1 MRRDS
6 ISAVVLTL
14 ALALP
19 LASMADQPSPDQT
32 LKIKT
37 DFSGKTK
44 ISFNQVAKKTLAR
57 NRLRI
62 DLRIEAQGDSS
73 KDIQGQINRKMPA
86 VLEITK
92 AAPDLW
98 VETGSYRVFREPES
112 NSHPERWHSTQDIS
126 IFSDDFAEA
135 LAVAGK
141 CQAQGLL
148 MTNMTFF
155 LAPDDLQATQSDL
168 TKTALDAL
176 RARADEVAADLGM
189 KIDHY
194 QNISIGNAFES
205 NEVSR
210 GAQTG
215 ALAAAGTPAAQA
227 GQTTVS
233 LSVSADVLLSGAH

>member
-1 MRRDS
+1 MRRNS
-6 ISAVVLTL
+6 ISAVVFAALVL
-14 ALALP
+14 APFAV
-19 LASMADQPSPDQT
+19 MAEQPAPDQT

-37 DFSGKTK
+37 DFTGKTK
-44 ISFNQVAKKTLAR
+44 ISFNQMAKKTLPR

-62 DLRIEAQGDSS
+62 DLRIEVQGDSS
-73 KDIQGQINRKMPA
+73 KDIQGQINKKMPA
-86 VLEITK
+86 VLEITN
-92 AAPDLW
+92 AAQHLW

-112 NSHPERWHSTQDIS
+112 NAHPERWHSTQDIS

-135 LAVAGK
+135 LATAGK
-141 CQAQGLL
+141 CQALGLL
-148 MTNMTFF
+148 MTNMSFF
-155 LAPDDLQATQSDL
+155 LAPDDLQAAQSEL

-194 QNISIGNAFES
+194 QNITIGNAFES

-215 ALAAAGTPAAQA
+215 ALAAVGTPAAQA

-233 LSVSADVLLSGAH
+233 LTVSADVLLSGGH

>member
-1 MRRDS
+1 MRRNS
-6 ISAVVLTL
+6 LSAVVLF
-14 ALALP
+14 ALALVP
-19 LASMADQPSPDQT
+19 SISMADQPSSDQT

-44 ISFNQVAKKTLAR
+44 ISFNQVAKKTLPR

-73 KDIQGQINRKMPA
+73 KDIQTQINKKMPA
-86 VLEITK
+86 VLEITN
-92 AAPDLW
+92 AAHDLW

-112 NSHPERWHSTQDIS
+112 NSHPERWHSTQDLS

-155 LAPDDLQATQSDL
+155 LAPDDLQATQSEL

-194 QNISIGNAFES
+194 QNITIGNAFES

-233 LSVSADVLLSGAH
+233 LTVSADVLLSAGH